1 MKTLF
6 RLLIVDDQPRARQSL
21 SALLVIDFPQIKIF
35 EASNGK
41 EALSQVETNHPD
53 IVVMDVLMPELDGI
67 AATRLI
73 KTMRPQIKIILY
85 SMYAEYQSDA
95 LIAGA
100 DAFITKGEPPKSMVA
115 IIAALVK
122 SDSDSSPSHTGE

>member
-1 MKTLF
+1 MEKPF

-21 SALLVIDFPQIKIF
+21 SALLAIDFPQIKLY

-41 EALSQVETNHPD
+41 EAFSQVETIHPD

-67 AATRLI
+67 SATRLI
-73 KTMRPQIKIILY
+73 KTMYPRLKIILY

-95 LIAGA
+95 LFAGA
-100 DAFITKGEPPKSMVA
+100 DAFITKGEPPKSL
-115 IIAALVK
+115 IATITTLVK
-122 SDSDSSPSHTGE
+122 PNLGIAEK